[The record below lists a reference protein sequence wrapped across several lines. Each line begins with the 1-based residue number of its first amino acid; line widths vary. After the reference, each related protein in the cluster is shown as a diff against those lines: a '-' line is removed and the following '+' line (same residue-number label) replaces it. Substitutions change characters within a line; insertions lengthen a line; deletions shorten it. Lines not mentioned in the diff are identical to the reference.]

1 MRALGLLMQLSIIGG
16 ALEVDLL
23 EDFCQQLQASGVPA
37 QEVHIMPVGKFEKP
51 ENAMRTP
58 IYNSGGG
65 GDRNSS
71 RKGGRGGG
79 RCHRYDNAFTERQE
93 CSNMQ
98 GCHQL
103 QIHLIVLTDNMM
115 AHEMDRK
122 LQTGEE
128 EGFKDELRTAVQNNV
143 NQWAQSDPSL
153 EEWVKENE
161 THKIFCHKIFG
172 QVKIFRW
179 GLKTRHTHKL
189 QSTCFRAEQCLQ
201 S

>member
-1 MRALGLLMQLSIIGG
+1 
-16 ALEVDLL
+16 
-23 EDFCQQLQASGVPA
+23 
-37 QEVHIMPVGKFEKP
+37 MPVGKFKKP

-58 IYNSGGG
+58 IYNGGGG

-79 RCHRYDNAFTERQE
+79 RGHSDNAFTEQQE

-122 LQTGEE
+122 L
-128 EGFKDELRTAVQNNV
+128 KH
-143 NQWAQSDPSL
+143 
-153 EEWVKENE
+153 VK
-161 THKIFCHKIFG
+161 KKAS
-172 QVKIFRW
+172 RM
-179 GLKTRHTHKL
+179 
-189 QSTCFRAEQCLQ
+189 S
-201 S
+201 

>member
-1 MRALGLLMQLSIIGG
+1 MPLIAVGAMRALGLLMQLSSIGG

-23 EDFCQQLQASGVPA
+23 DDFCQQLQASGVPA

-58 IYNSGGG
+58 IYNGGGG

-93 CSNMQ
+93 WSNMQ

-143 NQWAQSDPSL
+143 NQWAQSDPGL
-153 EEWVKENE
+153 GEWVKENE
-161 THKIFCHKIFG
+161 TLKILE
-172 QVKIFRW
+172 VVLLR
-179 GLKTRHTHKL
+179 LP
-189 QSTCFRAEQCLQ
+189 
-201 S
+201 

>member
-1 MRALGLLMQLSIIGG
+1 MMQLNSIGG
-16 ALEVDLL
+16 ALEVHLL

-37 QEVHIMPVGKFEKP
+37 QEVHVMPVGKFEKP

-58 IYNSGGG
+58 IYNGGGG

-79 RCHRYDNAFTERQE
+79 RFHSDNAFTEQQE

-122 LQTGEE
+122 L
-128 EGFKDELRTAVQNNV
+128 KH
-143 NQWAQSDPSL
+143 
-153 EEWVKENE
+153 VK
-161 THKIFCHKIFG
+161 KKAS
-172 QVKIFRW
+172 RM
-179 GLKTRHTHKL
+179 
-189 QSTCFRAEQCLQ
+189 S
-201 S
+201 